1 MNLNWTQ
8 GCFALS
14 KKETT
19 YYWTVF
25 ISFINEGAYHSS
37 FLISSSLLFPLDVA
51 TFIAQQMTRK
61 GLTVPPLSLPGMEL
75 KVGWLHAINYPCSLT
90 LLTLCSKQKKNCF
103 FSYLFHSLFFSIHE
117 SQTITCTLSQ
127 QPKLWSNYCH
137 DIV

>member
-1 MNLNWTQ
+1 MDLGLFCLEQ
-8 GCFALS
+8 
-14 KKETT
+14 KETT

-90 LLTLCSKQKKNCF
+90 LLTLCSKQKKERFFHICF
-103 FSYLFHSLFFSIHE
+103 IHY
-117 SQTITCTLSQ
+117 SSPFMKAKLLLALWANNQIKTLV
-127 QPKLWSNYCH
+127 KLSN
-137 DIV
+137 